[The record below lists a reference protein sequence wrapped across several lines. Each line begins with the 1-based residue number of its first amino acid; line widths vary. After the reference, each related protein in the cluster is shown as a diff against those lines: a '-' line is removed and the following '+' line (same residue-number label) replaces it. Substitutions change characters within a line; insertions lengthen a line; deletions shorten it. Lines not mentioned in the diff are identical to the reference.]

1 MITRVKIENT
11 KHSHWFGKSGD
22 KKPTGDYPI
31 GPYNGDKLL
40 EMNTGKEYR
49 FDMETG
55 TWLAQPMSGSG
66 SGSAGGGNI
75 YGVSWDMT
83 VSNKLTRTGASA
95 SFADPVPCVNGVGGS
110 SPFDGLMPWAGME
123 IVEDELGGTLVAIP
137 KFWYRITKVD
147 GALSFEIA
155 DAATD
160 GFYVSPAHMDRG
172 DGKGERD
179 VVYIGRYHCA
189 GTTGQSVSGAA
200 PLVNVTRADF
210 RASFAAKCEA
220 AGVTGYHMQDYAMWW
235 TVRLLMLVEY
245 ATWDFQGAIGYGC
258 GNGESA
264 ENTGSTDN
272 MPYHTGTVQ
281 ESITTY
287 GVGVQY
293 RYIEDMWANVADWVD
308 GWALVVNEAT
318 GLADIYVSINP
329 ADYSETGGTVKVGT
343 IDPNTVNGMISDWT
357 VPTTPGFGW
366 ALTPCAA
373 SQEIETGTEYCA
385 DYCVFIGPALVS
397 GGAFD
402 GCDPVCGPFLL
413 CGGPAESAGAGIGAR
428 LQKIP

>member
-1 MITRVKIENT
+1 MSEPVTRQEQLLSAIAA
-11 KHSHWFGKSGD
+11 GGD
-22 KKPTGDYPI
+22 IISPVTREEMYLAYMAGDTSIVLPEPVTRKEQFLYQACL
-31 GPYNGDKLL
+31 NG
-40 EMNTGKEYR
+40 G
-49 FDMETG
+49 G
-55 TWLAQPMSGSG
+55 AS
-66 SGSAGGGNI
+66 GGNI

-83 VSNKLTRTGASA
+83 ASNKLTRTDLAA
-95 SFADPVPCVNGVGGS
+95 DFVDPVPCVNGVGGS
-110 SPFDGLMPWAGME
+110 SPFDGLMPWAGMQ
-123 IVEDELGGTLVAIP
+123 IVEDEFGGTMVSIP
-137 KFWYRITKVD
+137 KFYYKITKTD
-147 GALSFEIA
+147 SKLSFQIA
-155 DAATD
+155 DAPTP
-160 GFYVSPAHMDRG
+160 GFSVSPAHMDR

-200 PLVNVTRADF
+200 PVAGLTRARF
-210 RASFAAKCEA
+210 RAIFVANNEA

-235 TVRLLMLVEY
+235 TVRMLMLVEY

-258 GNGESA
+258 GNGSSA

-293 RYIEDMWANVADWVD
+293 RYIEDMWANVSEFVD
-308 GWALVVNEAT
+308 GWALVNNEAT

-343 IDPNTVNGMISDWT
+343 INVSDLYGMISDWT
-357 VPTTPGFGW
+357 APTTPGFGW
-366 ALTPCAA
+366 ALTPCAV
-373 SQEIETGTEYCA
+373 SKDSGTGTEYCA
-385 DYCVFIGPALVS
+385 DLCSLIGPTLLS
-397 GGAFD
+397 GGNSVSRE
-402 GCDPVCGPFLL
+402 PHSGPFSLTSA
-413 CGGPAESAGAGIGAR
+413 PAGYADANAGSR

>member
-1 MITRVKIENT
+1 MSEPVTRQEQLLSAIAA
-11 KHSHWFGKSGD
+11 GGD
-22 KKPTGDYPI
+22 IISPVTREEMYLAYMAGDTSVVLPEPVTRKEQFLYQACL
-31 GPYNGDKLL
+31 NG
-40 EMNTGKEYR
+40 G
-49 FDMETG
+49 G
-55 TWLAQPMSGSG
+55 AS
-66 SGSAGGGNI
+66 GGNI

-83 VSNKLTRTGASA
+83 ASNKLTRTDLAADFS
-95 SFADPVPCVNGVGGS
+95 DPVPSVNGSEGS
-110 SPFDGLMPWAGME
+110 SPFDTLMPWAGMQ
-123 IVEDELGGTLVAIP
+123 IVEDEFGGTMVSIP
-137 KFWYRITKVD
+137 KFYYKITKTD
-147 GALSFEIA
+147 SKLSFQIA
-155 DAATD
+155 DAPMP
-160 GFYVSPAHMDRG
+160 GFSVSPAHMDR

-200 PLVNVTRADF
+200 PVAGLTRARF
-210 RASFAAKCEA
+210 RAIFVANCEA

-258 GNGESA
+258 GNGSSA

-293 RYIEDMWANVADWVD
+293 RYIEDLWANVADWVD
-308 GWALVVNEAT
+308 GWALVNNEAT

-329 ADYSETGGTVKVGT
+329 ADYSETGGTVKVGS
-343 IDPNTVNGMISDWT
+343 IDPNAVNGMISDWT

-373 SQEIETGTEYCA
+373 YNEIKTGTEYCA
-385 DYCVFIGPALVS
+385 DVCGLLGPALCS
-397 GGAFD
+397 GGSFD
-402 GCDPVCGPFLL
+402 VCGPDFGPFLL
-413 CGGPAESAGAGIGAR
+413 FGFPAEGADANVGAR
-428 LQKIP
+428 IQKIP